1 MPRITWKRDPE
12 DPDGYVATAGDVR
25 LAANIYGWRAWVL
38 DMLARDVILT
48 DETIRRDARAHEGR
62 PRRPLAITM
71 ESAER
76 FATEILQRA
85 EET

>member
-1 MPRITWKRDPE
+1 MRIPWKRDPE
-12 DPDGYVATAGDVR
+12 DPDGYVANIGDVR

-38 DMLARDVILT
+38 DALARDVLLT

-62 PRRPLAITM
+62 ARRPLTITM

-76 FATEILQRA
+76 FATEIILRA